1 MIYKKQFIINNQESI
16 YFDLLDIFPNF
27 LSSHNDCIIN
37 IQSSS
42 VDDLSY
48 SEKCYILLKY
58 IKSKN
63 REKFVHILFER
74 KKKIWF

>member
-1 MIYKKQFIINNQESI
+1 MDMVYEILLLS
-16 YFDLLDIFPNF
+16 FDLLDIFPNF
-27 LSSHNDCIIN
+27 LSSQSDCNID

-63 REKFVHILFER
+63 KEKFVQIFLRE
-74 KKKIWF
+74 KKRFGFK